1 MHRDYLFDGENIY
14 EFPAKRIDTKN
25 THGTGCTYSAAI
37 TAYLSHGLSL
47 VEAVEKGKH
56 YVTKAIEHSFDIGS
70 GSGPTN
76 HWGVRL

>member
-1 MHRDYLFDGENIY
+1 MHA
-14 EFPAKRIDTKN
+14 FPAKRIDTKN

-37 TAYLSHGLSL
+37 TAYLSRGLPL
-47 VEAVEKGKH
+47 IEAVDKAKT

-70 GSGPTN
+70 GNGPTN